1 MKERGSI
8 AVIGGFVKVCYT
20 FPMLSRDV
28 LFYALAVAAV
38 AFTVTMVW
46 TFIAI
51 LRIFRSFNGLVEDF
65 RNRLGLIDEILH
77 TIQDKISSTHI
88 QLTALAGGLKELIGF
103 FVNRRA
109 KRAKSSKRA
118 SADEDDF

>member
-1 MKERGSI
+1 
-8 AVIGGFVKVCYT
+8 
-20 FPMLSRDV
+20 MLSRDV
-28 LFYALAVAAV
+28 LFYTLAVAA
-38 AFTVTMVW
+38 ATMTVITVW
-46 TFIAI
+46 LFWSFI
-51 LRIFRSFNGLVEDF
+51 RIFRSFNGLVEDF
-65 RNRLGLIDEILH
+65 RTRLSTIDEILH